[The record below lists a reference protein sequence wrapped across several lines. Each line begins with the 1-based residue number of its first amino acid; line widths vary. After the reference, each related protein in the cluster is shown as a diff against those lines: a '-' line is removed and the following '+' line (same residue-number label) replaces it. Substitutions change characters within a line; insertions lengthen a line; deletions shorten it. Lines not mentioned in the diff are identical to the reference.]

1 MSNESNRESLNYE
14 VIDNTEQKRFEIHID
29 NQIAIEDYEFF
40 TTSEGKKGI
49 EYKHTEVPEELGG
62 RGIAGYL
69 VKHILDDAA
78 AKGLVVK
85 PTCPYV
91 KSYID
96 KHPEYQDN
104 SVFHNAKS

>member
-1 MSNESNRESLNYE
+1 MSKQTDKKPLDYE
-14 VIDNTEQKRFEIHID
+14 VINNEEQQRFEIHIGD
-29 NQIAIEDYEFF
+29 QIALEDYEFF
-40 TTSEGKKGI
+40 TSSQGKKGI
-49 EYKHTEVPEELGG
+49 EYKHTEVPEALGG
-62 RGIAGYL
+62 QGIAGYL

-78 AKGLVVK
+78 TKGLLVK

-104 SVFHNAKS
+104 SVFHNADA